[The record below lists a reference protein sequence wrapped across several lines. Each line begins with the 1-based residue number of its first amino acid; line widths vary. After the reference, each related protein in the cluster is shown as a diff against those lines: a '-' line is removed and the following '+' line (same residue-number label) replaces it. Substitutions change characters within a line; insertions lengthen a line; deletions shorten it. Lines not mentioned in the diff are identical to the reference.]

1 MKALV
6 LCLGVLF
13 CGAVFAAPV
22 VPRTTAQSQ
31 AQAQASNQ
39 ASSASQTGPST
50 AQQSS
55 TVSNT
60 LNFPSAPAT
69 TNTNVHYSG
78 TTQIDTPPAIYAPGL
93 TNSMT
98 ETCLGS
104 ASGGLAAPGFGVTF
118 GKTMTDEGCERRLD
132 ASIMARLNMP
142 EVSFRIMCEQKDVYS
157 ASQGTSHPCPNPPE
171 IKVAEE
177 QHPAPIMNSKD
188 IMDPQYTDPYIRQRL
203 GLPPLPKSMEA
214 PQ

>member
-1 MKALV
+1 
-6 LCLGVLF
+6 
-13 CGAVFAAPV
+13 
-22 VPRTTAQSQ
+22 
-31 AQAQASNQ
+31 
-39 ASSASQTGPST
+39 
-50 AQQSS
+50 
-55 TVSNT
+55 
-60 LNFPSAPAT
+60 
-69 TNTNVHYSG
+69 
-78 TTQIDTPPAIYAPGL
+78 
-93 TNSMT
+93 MT

-177 QHPAPIMNSKD
+177 QHPAPMMNSKD